1 MIWRPIELGMRRIEE
16 NRNENYDSQYII
28 DYYNNINLKYKEEKK
43 LVINEE
49 DEKNVDGIL
58 FEKATDS
65 EYGEM
70 MNEIQGARNRLQ
82 QYDSHNKMII
92 IIETN
97 YGDIYSVFGKENLI
111 NIVAI
116 ETFFRV
122 KNTNEMINI
131 FHMIKEIMIQIVRL
145 MALY

>member
-1 MIWRPIELGMRRIEE
+1 
-16 NRNENYDSQYII
+16 
-28 DYYNNINLKYKEEKK
+28 
-43 LVINEE
+43 
-49 DEKNVDGIL
+49 
-58 FEKATDS
+58 
-65 EYGEM
+65 M

-97 YGDIYSVFGKENLI
+97 YGDIYSVFGKEDLI
-111 NIVAI
+111 NVVAI